1 MPFSIWG
8 CPHSHLSFPIVTRDE
23 LTRGQANDKVS
34 AAQQGPGHLHPRP
47 HVTCLDCGREFWY
60 DWARMRRLDARPQTA
75 TPAVAPRRAA

>member
-23 LTRGQANDKVS
+23 PTRDQAS
-34 AAQQGPGHLHPRP
+34 ANQSPGRPRP
-47 HVTCLDCGREFWY
+47 HVICLDCGREFWY